1 MLLLKLLLLLLLPF
15 WLCLLNTVSAIWP
28 LPLHYT
34 NGSQVLW
41 LSPDFH
47 TVYKPVSSMQTWEKL
62 QKYLLFVAGVRDEL

>member
-1 MLLLKLLLLLLLPF
+1 MLLLKHIHLLLNPF
-15 WLCLLNTVSAIWP
+15 WLSMMNTVSAIWP
-28 LPLHYT
+28 LPLQYT